1 MTTPRER
8 TRALLQTK
16 EFLGELVDSD
26 KTPGIPDGIRR
37 QAKFLLRHYPGIV
50 HLELAS
56 KALPE
61 QYGPTTDAL

>member
-8 TRALLQTK
+8 TRALPQTK
-16 EFLGELVDSD
+16 EFLRELLDTD
-26 KTPGIPDGIRR
+26 KTPGVPEEIRR
-37 QAKFLLRHYPGIV
+37 QAEFLLRHYPGLV

-61 QYGPTTDAL
+61 QYGPTTDLL

>member
-16 EFLGELVDSD
+16 EFLRELIASD
-26 KTPGIPDGIRR
+26 KTPGIPEEIRR
-37 QAKFLLRHYPGIV
+37 QAKILLRHYPSLV

-56 KALPE
+56 KALRE
-61 QYGPTTDAL
+61 QYGPARDVL

>member
-1 MTTPRER
+1 MTTPHER

-16 EFLGELVDSD
+16 KFLGELIDSD
-26 KTPGIPDGIRR
+26 KTPGIPEEIRR
-37 QAKFLLRHYPGIV
+37 QAKILLRHYPGIF

-61 QYGPTTDAL
+61 QYGPITDLL

>member
-16 EFLGELVDSD
+16 EFLGELADSD
-26 KTPGIPDGIRR
+26 QTPGVPEEIRR
-37 QAKFLLRHYPGIV
+37 QAKFLLRHYPGLV

-61 QYGPTTDAL
+61 QYGPITDLL